1 MNLNRSKISTHS
13 IWRSMSRQSFPG
25 FPNQGIQ
32 FLRSLKRNNNR
43 EWFQK
48 NRDVYETCVKQPV
61 HDLIL
66 ALAQE
71 FSRFAPEMA
80 ASPKIS
86 AYRLHRDTRFSKDK
100 SPYKTHL
107 AAVFPHKELDKHGGA
122 GFYVHVSPG
131 DVFVGGG
138 LYMPAPEDLNAVREH
153 IAANTKEFRE
163 IVEAR
168 SFRRIFGELSGEQL
182 QRVPRGFRADHPAAP
197 YLKFKQFL
205 AGRSADPALATKPA
219 FFEFVVES
227 LEAMT
232 PFIRF

>member
-1 MNLNRSKISTHS
+1 
-13 IWRSMSRQSFPG
+13 MSRQSFPG

-86 AYRLHRDTRFSKDK
+86 AYRLHRDTRFSK
-100 SPYKTHL
+100 
-107 AAVFPHKELDKHGGA
+107 
-122 GFYVHVSPG
+122 
-131 DVFVGGG
+131 
-138 LYMPAPEDLNAVREH
+138 
-153 IAANTKEFRE
+153 
-163 IVEAR
+163 EAR
-168 SFRRIFGELSGEQL
+168 STRSTDQH
-182 QRVPRGFRADHPAAP
+182 PRDRLPE
-197 YLKFKQFL
+197 FL
-205 AGRSADPALATKPA
+205 RSALHG
-219 FFEFVVES
+219 
-227 LEAMT
+227 
-232 PFIRF
+232 

>member
-1 MNLNRSKISTHS
+1 
-13 IWRSMSRQSFPG
+13 MSRQSFPG

-122 GFYVHVSPG
+122 GFYVRLACS
-131 DVFVGGG
+131 
-138 LYMPAPEDLNAVREH
+138 VRE
-153 IAANTKEFRE
+153 
-163 IVEAR
+163 
-168 SFRRIFGELSGEQL
+168 S
-182 QRVPRGFRADHPAAP
+182 
-197 YLKFKQFL
+197 
-205 AGRSADPALATKPA
+205 
-219 FFEFVVES
+219 
-227 LEAMT
+227 
-232 PFIRF
+232 

>member
-1 MNLNRSKISTHS
+1 MGDIGLLATKVKVS
-13 IWRSMSRQSFPG
+13 G
-25 FPNQGIQ
+25 
-32 FLRSLKRNNNR
+32 
-43 EWFQK
+43 
-48 NRDVYETCVKQPV
+48 ETLEGY
-61 HDLIL
+61 H
-66 ALAQE
+66 
-71 FSRFAPEMA
+71 
-80 ASPKIS
+80 
-86 AYRLHRDTRFSKDK
+86 
-100 SPYKTHL
+100 
-107 AAVFPHKELDKHGGA
+107 
-122 GFYVHVSPG
+122 
-131 DVFVGGG
+131 VFVGGG

-232 PFIRF
+232 PFIRFLNGPILKTRRSRRRQESMLSRP